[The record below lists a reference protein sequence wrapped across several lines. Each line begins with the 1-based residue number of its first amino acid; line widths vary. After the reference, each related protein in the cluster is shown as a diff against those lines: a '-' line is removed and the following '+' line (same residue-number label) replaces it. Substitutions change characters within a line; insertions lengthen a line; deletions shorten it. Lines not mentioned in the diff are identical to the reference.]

1 MNFEYQNTHTIL
13 YAILVGSYYSCCIPI
28 ASILNKTHGYCQ
40 HLFRQ
45 LPKSSATSHIQIVFI
60 IWSRRIYTPT
70 NEVNIG
76 NRQVVSY
83 RGMQALF
90 NGQSKN
96 MVVHILRCEGSS
108 SFWFKY
114 TPTIDLRRQLDDQ
127 QIKPQICINF
137 QDMIFFIYKLLF
149 SKDRINNMLPFG

>member
-1 MNFEYQNTHTIL
+1 MQFQQEVTIRAAYQLHQYLIKHT
-13 YAILVGSYYSCCIPI
+13 AIANIYEDSF
-28 ASILNKTHGYCQ
+28 LNHQQIVTA
-40 HLFRQ
+40 
-45 LPKSSATSHIQIVFI
+45 KSSSLYGPDEFTP
-60 IWSRRIYTPT
+60 PT

-76 NRQVVSY
+76 NRQIVSY

-108 SFWFKY
+108 CFWFKY

-137 QDMIFFIYKLLF
+137 QDMIFFFIYKLLF
-149 SKDRINNMLPFG
+149 SKDRINICYRFE